1 MQKDNQFKLSFTRK
15 FKIRLEFTFLKGFA
29 YEYCKVDA
37 RQDGV
42 RTL

>member
-1 MQKDNQFKLSFTRK
+1 MQKDNQFKLSDTRK
-15 FKIRLEFTFLKGFA
+15 FKIRLRIYIFKW
-29 YEYCKVDA
+29 KVDA